1 MNGAAGGPTTSRM
14 PGGVGI
20 RSPIRTRL
28 RPPTV
33 TPLEAGEPIMSGYG
47 KPHTELIIRHMD
59 PDIASGMPLAV
70 ITGGKIPTMIPMS
83 GGPEAPGV
91 IMTCAPMLTGDPGM
105 AFLYGPNEVIP
116 FTCTVAA

>member
-1 MNGAAGGPTTSRM
+1 MNGAAGGPRTNRI

-33 TPLEAGEPIMSGYG
+33 TPADAGDPIIKGYG
-47 KPHTELIIRHMD
+47 KPHTELIIIQRE
-59 PDIASGMPLAV
+59 PDVASGISLAV
-70 ITGGKIPTMIPMS
+70 ITGGKIPTMVPIS

-91 IMTCAPMLTGDPGM
+91 IITCAPTLTGDPGI
-105 AFLYGPNEVIP
+105 VILHHL
-116 FTCTVAA
+116 FASRSLSTR